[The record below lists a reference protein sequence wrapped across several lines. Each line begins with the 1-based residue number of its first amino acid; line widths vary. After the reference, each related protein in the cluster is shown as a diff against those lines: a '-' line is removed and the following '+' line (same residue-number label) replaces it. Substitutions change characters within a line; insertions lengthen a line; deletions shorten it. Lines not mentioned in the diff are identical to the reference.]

1 MSRRE
6 TFVAHRRFPQRGER
20 DFACTMTCR
29 RCAAISARTGNRC
42 SRQVCVGLPLCWQH
56 TRAAWNVAIRQAG
69 PRVGKGLFAAAPT
82 GAPSAVRRR
91 QAPLFRKGDLI
102 VPYAPAEELAPEEL
116 DERYDYGGWQVTA
129 PYAVP
134 LPSSPDVVLDAACV
148 RNVGSLANDP
158 RGRRGLRSNAELTEE
173 NGTLWL
179 RATRAVRDGD
189 EILLNY
195 GPDYWAGAKAC
206 GPNENQPCFDLWQ
219 RRRAPIAPVPR
230 PRRIRENA
238 N

>member
-20 DFACTMTCR
+20 DFACTLTCR
-29 RCAAISARTGNRC
+29 RCTARAARTGARC

-56 TRAAWNVAIRQAG
+56 MRARWHVAIRDAG
-69 PRVGKGLFAAAPT
+69 ARVGKGLFAAAPA
-82 GAPSAVRRR
+82 GATAAVRNR

-102 VPYAPAEELAPEEL
+102 VPYAPVEELTSGEL

-134 LPSSPDVVLDAACV
+134 LPSSADVVFDAACV

-158 RGRRGLRSNAELTEE
+158 RGRRGLRANAELSEQE
-173 NGTLWL
+173 GGVLWL
-179 RATRAVRDGD
+179 RATRPIRDRD

-195 GPDYWAGAKAC
+195 GPDYWAGMKAC
-206 GPNENQPCFDLWQ
+206 GPRQNEACFDVWQ
-219 RRRAPIAPVPR
+219 RRRAPVPPVPR
-230 PRRIRENA
+230 PRRIREL
-238 N
+238 